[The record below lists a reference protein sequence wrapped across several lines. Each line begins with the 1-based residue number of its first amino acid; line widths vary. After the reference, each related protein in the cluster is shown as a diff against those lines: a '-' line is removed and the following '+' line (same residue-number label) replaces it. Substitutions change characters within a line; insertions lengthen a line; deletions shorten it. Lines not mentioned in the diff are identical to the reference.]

1 MALVSGEPEGGPIE
15 RAVARLWWLA
25 AHAWGL
31 LVGAILVMAP
41 LTIGVVVASL
51 SGASP
56 GISLALGT
64 IAAVG
69 LGLPPWNGESW
80 RDALLAI
87 SGIVASWFGWQ
98 LLRDPDA
105 SLVVLEICVILG
117 AAGWI
122 LRPLLLG
129 GGRGVPSRSD

>member
-1 MALVSGEPEGGPIE
+1 
-15 RAVARLWWLA
+15 VA
-25 AHAWGL
+25 L